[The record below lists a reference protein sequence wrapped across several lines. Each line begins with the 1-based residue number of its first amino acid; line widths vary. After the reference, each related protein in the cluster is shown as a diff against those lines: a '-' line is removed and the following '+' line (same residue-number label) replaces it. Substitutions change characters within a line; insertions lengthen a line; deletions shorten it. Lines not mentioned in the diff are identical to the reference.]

1 MHLCLSSSLTRR
13 SVLEEMVD
21 LITKEPPIDS
31 NERLRYKYANI
42 ASEIMTSDVN
52 AISDALVADE
62 SMLTKLYQFIDT
74 DQELNPLLSS
84 FFSKLLGLLFIK
96 KTEFVFEFFK
106 SRDLLGLL
114 VAHVQTSA
122 IMDLILK
129 LVVSVDN
136 QDLRK
141 IIINVSLSDSYC
153 TLLRP
158 QLLSVALR

>member
-1 MHLCLSSSLTRR
+1 MI
-13 SVLEEMVD
+13 D
-21 LITKEPPIDS
+21 LITKEPPNDA

-42 ASEIMTSDVN
+42 ASEIMTCDVN
-52 AISDALVADE
+52 AIVDALVADD
-62 SMLTKLYQFIDT
+62 SMLTKLYQFIET

-106 SRDLLGLL
+106 SKDLLSLL
-114 VAHVQTSA
+114 VTHIETSA

-129 LVVSVDN
+129 LVIGVDN

-141 IIINVSLSDSYC
+141 VIISVSTITSQFCQS
-153 TLLRP
+153 
-158 QLLSVALR
+158 